1 MRLHLQANG
10 GHTDRIAHALL
21 AIDDVAAGYH
31 VKDLP
36 RVRDGDGARGF
47 DGPHGVA
54 AVHVVPR
61 RARDRDHASRVLG
74 ADVAS
79 RDADKRRPHFEAR
92 DPLGGLDRG
101 HDRLHGPVDID
112 NDTLAESIRS
122 GLPDPDDVDA
132 ATGGHL
138 ADESA
143 DFRRTDVDGDEHRLL
158 SHDSLRSLQW
168 KYRLQPLF
176 ACRDSGKLTD
186 SATALEK
193 MAADD
198 RHVLEDPP
206 AEGKQRHEIEVDPKA
221 VAEEC
226 QGRGKQSVGVEAR
239 QKDPRV
245 EVSLELGAPRAEQRV
260 ERGEDADR
268 RVAGPLDREVESKR
282 EAQKHPGDKAEE
294 REQHFR
300 RD

>member
-1 MRLHLQANG
+1 VLNARRRGGDDVRLALQANG

-21 AIDDVAAGYH
+21 DSDDVAAAYD

-54 AVHVVPR
+54 AVHIVPR

-101 HDRLHGPVDID
+101 HDRLHGAVDVD
-112 NDTLAESIRS
+112 DDALAEAIRS
-122 GLPDPDDVDA
+122 GLSDPDDVDA
-132 ATGGHL
+132 AAGGHL
-138 ADESA
+138 PDENA

-158 SHDSLRSLQW
+158 SHDSPRTRTSPH
-168 KYRLQPLF
+168 RHPG
-176 ACRDSGKLTD
+176 AD

-193 MAADD
+193 VAADD
-198 RHVLEDPP
+198 RHAL
-206 AEGKQRHEIEVDPKA
+206 
-221 VAEEC
+221 
-226 QGRGKQSVGVEAR
+226 
-239 QKDPRV
+239 
-245 EVSLELGAPRAEQRV
+245 
-260 ERGEDADR
+260 
-268 RVAGPLDREVESKR
+268 
-282 EAQKHPGDKAEE
+282 
-294 REQHFR
+294 
-300 RD
+300 

>member
-1 MRLHLQANG
+1 MRAPQQQAARGGVRRRRDLVGQTAETPRTDHPRAHAKLVAGGAGPALAEAAPAEVVQADAQLAVLVIQGRLSCGQGREDELIDLDTGSLHALRKVLNARRRGGDDVRLHLQANG

-21 AIDDVAAGYH
+21 AIDDVAAGYD

-36 RVRDGDGARGF
+36 RVRDGDGARRF

-79 RDADKRRPHFEAR
+79 GDAHESRPHFEAR

-138 ADESA
+138 ADENA

-168 KYRLQPLF
+168 KYPLQPIF
-176 ACRDSGKLTD
+176 ACRYSGK
-186 SATALEK
+186 
-193 MAADD
+193 
-198 RHVLEDPP
+198 
-206 AEGKQRHEIEVDPKA
+206 
-221 VAEEC
+221 
-226 QGRGKQSVGVEAR
+226 
-239 QKDPRV
+239 
-245 EVSLELGAPRAEQRV
+245 
-260 ERGEDADR
+260 
-268 RVAGPLDREVESKR
+268 
-282 EAQKHPGDKAEE
+282 
-294 REQHFR
+294 
-300 RD
+300 